1 MLIFQIKRTILVKN
15 GLTTSYFFCC
25 ENTKNLGRLD
35 DAKRREKRGWPNS
48 LLESLI
54 KKRTETG
61 NIYRQETR
69 ANESNC
75 VDHLYK
81 MTEVKGQP
89 SFTTHNTIYILFY
102 YLMPRRI
109 RLVP

>member
-1 MLIFQIKRTILVKN
+1 M
-15 GLTTSYFFCC
+15 S
-25 ENTKNLGRLD
+25 RLD

-54 KKRTETG
+54 KKRIETG

-75 VDHLYK
+75 VDLLYK
-81 MTEVKGQP
+81 MTKVKGQP
-89 SFTTHNTIYILFY
+89 SFTTHNTIYIYIIL
-102 YLMPRRI
+102 LSDAKRNKTGA
-109 RLVP
+109 LALQHS